1 MFKQLERRSLLGKKA
16 VQHPNIPFV
25 YIHDKDYFCL
35 EHPELRQHLNRGAM
49 RQHIQGKKHRLDF
62 DTGEPLVQT
71 KNQPIDLEEHA
82 KEWVNQKSSKKEV
95 TESDLFIQLAIKLG
109 VIFLQQNPVIAFL
122 LAKHGLKGELRD
134 DVMKT
139 LLIREQWRVLEEA
152 NKAK

>member
-1 MFKQLERRSLLGKKA
+1 MFKQLERRSLLEKKSI
-16 VQHPNIPFV
+16 QHLYIPCV

-35 EHPELRQHLNRGAM
+35 EHLELKPLNRGSM

-62 DTGEPLVQT
+62 DTGKPTIRT
-71 KNQPIDLEEHA
+71 KNQPIDVEKHA
-82 KEWVNQKSSKKEV
+82 KEWINQKSSKKEV
-95 TESDLFIQLAIKLG
+95 TESDLLIQLAIKLG
-109 VIFLQQNPVIAFL
+109 IIFLQQNPVIAFL
-122 LAKHGLKGELRD
+122 LAKHGLEGELRD

>member
-1 MFKQLERRSLLGKKA
+1 MYKKLERQSLLEKKT
-16 VQHPNIPFV
+16 VQHPYIPFV
-25 YIHDKDYFCL
+25 YIHDKEYFCL
-35 EHPELRQHLNRGAM
+35 EHLELERLNRGSM
-49 RQHIQGKKHRLDF
+49 RQHIQGKKHRLNF
-62 DTGEPLVQT
+62 DTGESLVKT
-71 KNQPIDLEEHA
+71 KNLPIDVEEHA

-95 TESDLFIQLAIKLG
+95 TESDLLIQLTIKLG
-109 VIFLQQNPVIAFL
+109 IIFLQQNPVIAFL